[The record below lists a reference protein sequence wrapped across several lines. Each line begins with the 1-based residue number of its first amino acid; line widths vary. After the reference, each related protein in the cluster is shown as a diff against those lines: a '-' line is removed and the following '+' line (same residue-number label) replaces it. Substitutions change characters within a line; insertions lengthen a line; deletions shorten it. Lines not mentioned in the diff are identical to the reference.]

1 MNAKDKKQY
10 TPLHSAA
17 AGGQSHAVKLLL
29 ELGAD
34 VSVSYAH
41 MTCPYFNVVWGG
53 VEGGPLEIPDKLCTG
68 FINASP
74 ILPNHTPYTRPS
86 LTHYIQPDAVNAHG

>member
-1 MNAKDKKQY
+1 MSVCVGIAGHLDCISSLVGSGADINAKDKKHY

-34 VSVSYAH
+34 VSRAVYVFVH
-41 MTCPYFNVVWGG
+41 VCMCV
-53 VEGGPLEIPDKLCTG
+53 LC
-68 FINASP
+68 
-74 ILPNHTPYTRPS
+74 LHVHVCMCVHVY
-86 LTHYIQPDAVNAHG
+86 

>member
-1 MNAKDKKQY
+1 MLSSSGHRDCINSLVGSGADVNTKDKKQY

-34 VSVSYAH
+34 VREWVGD
-41 MTCPYFNVVWGG
+41 MVVVGG
-53 VEGGPLEIPDKLCTG
+53 GGGGGGGLLSI
-68 FINASP
+68 
-74 ILPNHTPYTRPS
+74 
-86 LTHYIQPDAVNAHG
+86 V